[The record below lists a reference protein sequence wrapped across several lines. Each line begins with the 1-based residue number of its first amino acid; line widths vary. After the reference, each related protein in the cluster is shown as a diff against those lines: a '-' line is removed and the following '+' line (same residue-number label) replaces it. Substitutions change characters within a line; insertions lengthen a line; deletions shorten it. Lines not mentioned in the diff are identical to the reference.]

1 MLTEICGYLNNYFD
15 VERRTGLIKI
25 QDEVIYCDN
34 KEVSME
40 EGQYFALLRK
50 NFVLGVYIYGTD
62 ELDDKEFSG
71 AIWMLDIPQDFL
83 SIASEI
89 EAWQTK
95 YGGSDNAAMSP
106 FNSESFGGYNYSK
119 GSSASSTSNAVTWQD
134 MYRSRLAK
142 YKKVSLL

>member
-15 VERRTGLIKI
+15 VERHTGLIKI
-25 QDEVIYCDN
+25 QDGIIYCSD
-34 KEVSME
+34 KEVAMD

-50 NFVLGVYIYGTD
+50 NFVLGVYVFGTD
-62 ELDDKEFSG
+62 ELDDKEFEGSVW
-71 AIWMLDIPQDFL
+71 ILDIPQSFL
-83 SIASEI
+83 SITAEI
-89 EAWQTK
+89 QAWQTK

-106 FNSESFGGYNYSK
+106 FNSESFGGYTYSK

-134 MYRSRLAK
+134 MYKSRLSK